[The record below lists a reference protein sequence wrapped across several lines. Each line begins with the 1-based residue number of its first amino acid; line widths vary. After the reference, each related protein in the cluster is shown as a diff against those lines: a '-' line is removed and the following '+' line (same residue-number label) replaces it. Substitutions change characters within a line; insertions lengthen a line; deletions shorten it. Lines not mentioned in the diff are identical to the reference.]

1 MFLLK
6 ARILTDFCPGHQLL
20 LFEVGGVAASGAGKS
35 GAFIYLQSMSILV
48 AILKVFFANVE
59 LLEPRGLCFA
69 GHEHLLLDVGSE
81 HLHQNSAD
89 FDA

>member
-1 MFLLK
+1 MF
-6 ARILTDFCPGHQLL
+6 F
-20 LFEVGGVAASGAGKS
+20 V
-35 GAFIYLQSMSILV
+35 
-48 AILKVFFANVE
+48 NVE